1 MSRVAQR
8 TKKTLIS
15 AAALLVIASG
25 GVGLWL
31 HSDSTTNKSTSTA
44 SQSTVAA
51 KPVTTDIGYKGEDGQ
66 TALALLK
73 KHAQVQ
79 TKSSSIGDYVTSV
92 NGNDGGG
99 SKYWMFYVNG
109 QESQVGAGTYV
120 TKSSDQIEWKL
131 Q

>member
-1 MSRVAQR
+1 MSRVAPGA
-8 TKKTLIS
+8 KKTLIS
-15 AAALLVIASG
+15 AVALLVIAGG

-31 HSDSTTNKSTSTA
+31 HNDSSSNKSTTNT
-44 SQSTVAA
+44 SQSTVA
-51 KPVTTDIGYKGEDGQ
+51 KPVQTTSISYKGEDGQ
-66 TALALLK
+66 NALALLK

-79 TKSSSIGDYVTSV
+79 TKTSSLGDYVTSV

-120 TKSSDQIEWKL
+120 TKNSDQIQWKL

>member
-1 MSRVAQR
+1 MSRVALGA
-8 TKKTLIS
+8 KKTLIS
-15 AAALLVIASG
+15 AAALLVIAGG

-31 HSDSTTNKSTSTA
+31 HSDNSPDKSTASS
-44 SQSTVAA
+44 SQSTVT
-51 KPVTTDIGYKGEDGQ
+51 KPVTTNISYKGEDGQ
-66 TALALLK
+66 NALVLLK

-79 TKSSSIGDYVTSV
+79 TKTSSIGDYVTSI

-99 SKYWMFYVNG
+99 SKYWILYVNG
-109 QESQVGAGTYV
+109 QESQVGASTYV

>member
-1 MSRVAQR
+1 MSRVALGA
-8 TKKTLIS
+8 KKTLIS
-15 AAALLVIASG
+15 AAALLVIAGG
-25 GVGLWL
+25 GVGLWF
-31 HSDSTTNKSTSTA
+31 HSDSSSNKSTTNT
-44 SQSTVAA
+44 SQSTVA
-51 KPVTTDIGYKGEDGQ
+51 KPVQTTSISYKGEDGQ

-79 TKSSSIGDYVTSV
+79 TKSSSIGDYVTSI

-99 SKYWMFYVNG
+99 SKYWLFYVNG
-109 QESQVGAGTYV
+109 QESQVGASAYV